1 MFDRELFRNG
11 DPGLFRQLVREVSP
25 RLLGV
30 IRCYASDDDHADD
43 LLQESWVQI
52 YRKRARFSGKGSF
65 LGWAMA
71 VTRNVCR
78 MSLRSTTILVR
89 AGLGDHGHI
98 PDSAPGP
105 AARLRQRRR
114 ANALHAALEKLT
126 DRERQAVVLR
136 LLEGRR
142 TSEVAALMGVKEV
155 SVRSLVHRGL
165 RKLRRT
171 KSLARA
177 ITEAERLR

>member
-1 MFDRELFRNG
+1 MFDRELFRKG
-11 DPGLFRQLVREVSP
+11 DPAVFRRLVREVSP
-25 RLLGV
+25 RMMGV
-30 IRCYASDDDHADD
+30 VRSYATDDDHADE

-65 LGWAMA
+65 VGWAMA

-78 MSLRSTTILVR
+78 VSLRTTSGLLR
-89 AGLGDHGHI
+89 AGLGNLEDL
-98 PDSAPGP
+98 PDAAPGP

-114 ANALHAALEKLT
+114 ADALYAALDKLT
-126 DRERQAVVLR
+126 QREREALVLR

-142 TSEVAALMGVKEV
+142 TSEVSALMGVKEG

-165 RKLRRT
+165 GKLRRM

-177 ITEAERLR
+177 ITEAEILR